1 MKSFF
6 NVSALALG
14 LSLASSVYAGASLHT
29 GGDVYQAP
37 TSAVS
42 EINFAKHYGQ
52 LFDQLDTNHDG
63 LLQASEFQNAS
74 NIQLVSLTSGG
85 YQRSPIT
92 INASNKPLTK
102 SAFIALQN
110 VKATKK
116 AKKMAEQSNPQ
127 EWLSDHIGHG

>member
-6 NVSALALG
+6 NVSTLVLG
-14 LSLASSVYAGASLHT
+14 LSLAGSVYAGSSLHT
-29 GGDVYQAP
+29 GGDVYKAP
-37 TSAVS
+37 TSAIS

-63 LLQASEFQNAS
+63 LLQAAEFQKAS
-74 NIQLVSLTSGG
+74 NTQVVSLTSGG

-102 SAFIALQN
+102 NAFIALHN
-110 VKATKK
+110 VKARNK

-127 EWLSDHIGHG
+127 QWLSDHIGHG

>member
-6 NVSALALG
+6 NVSALVLG
-14 LSLASSVYAGASLHT
+14 LSLTGSVYAGGSLHT

-37 TSAVS
+37 TSEVS

-74 NIQLVSLTSGG
+74 NIQHVSLTSGG

-92 INASNKPLTK
+92 INASNKTLTK

>member
-6 NVSALALG
+6 NVSTLVLG
-14 LSLASSVYAGASLHT
+14 LSLAGSVYAGSSLHT

-37 TSAVS
+37 TSAIS

-63 LLQASEFQNAS
+63 LLQAAEFQNAN

-102 SAFIALQN
+102 SAFVALQN
-110 VKATKK
+110 VKATNK
-116 AKKMAEQSNPQ
+116 AKKMADQSNPQ
-127 EWLSDHIGHG
+127 QWLSDHIGHG

>member
-6 NVSALALG
+6 YVSTLVLS
-14 LSLASSVYAGASLHT
+14 LSLAGSVYAGSSLHT

-37 TSAVS
+37 TSAIS

-63 LLQASEFQNAS
+63 LLQAAEFQNAN

-110 VKATKK
+110 VKAMNK
-116 AKKMAEQSNPQ
+116 AKKMADQSNPQ
-127 EWLSDHIGHG
+127 QWLSDHIGHG